1 MIIYK
6 HCKDFE
12 KEHIE
17 ELFKSVN
24 WISGNFPNE
33 LKRALHNSTRVIS
46 AWDGEKLVGLIRGMD
61 DGVWQATI
69 DCLLVNPQYQRRGI
83 ASALLN
89 CLLDEYLDF
98 FYVNVTP
105 DDKENVGFYQKHG
118 FEILQRG
125 TPLQIKGIALK

>member
-6 HCKDFE
+6 HIKDFD

-24 WISGNFPNE
+24 WFSGNFPN
-33 LKRALHNSTRVIS
+33 KIKQALQNSTRVIS

-69 DCLLVNPQYQRRGI
+69 DCLLVNPQYQRREGHRIII
-83 ASALLN
+83 AKVFA
-89 CLLDEYLDF
+89 
-98 FYVNVTP
+98 
-105 DDKENVGFYQKHG
+105 G
-118 FEILQRG
+118 
-125 TPLQIKGIALK
+125 

>member
-6 HCKDFE
+6 HIKDFD

-24 WISGNFPNE
+24 WVSGNFPNE
-33 LKRALHNSTRVIS
+33 LKQALQNSTRVIS

-61 DGVWQATI
+61 DGIWQATI
-69 DCLLVNPQYQRRGI
+69 DCLLVNPQYQRRGV

-89 CLLDEYLDF
+89 CLLNEYLDF

-105 DDKENVGFYQKHG
+105 DDKENVAFYQKHG
-118 FEILQRG
+118 FGIMQSG
-125 TPLQIKGIALK
+125 TPLQIKRIALE